1 MDFYDTVGGELFSGL
16 AKASKNPGYR
26 QLSRAFR
33 SKVRDLIS
41 LGGIL
46 TFTMPGSSTRC
57 ARKSSLNA
65 TWQKYEQA
73 AQPRA
78 MAG

>member
-1 MDFYDTVGGELFSGL
+1 VPIDNDLIYGTWAIATYLELPIQ
-16 AKASKNPGYR
+16 KC
-26 QLSRAFR
+26 
-33 SKVRDLIS
+33 RDLIS
-41 LGGIL
+41 LGGIP

-65 TWQKYEQA
+65 TRPKYEQA

-78 MAG
+78 LAG

>member
-1 MDFYDTVGGELFSGL
+1 MPIDNDLIYGTWAIATYLELPIQ
-16 AKASKNPGYR
+16 KC
-26 QLSRAFR
+26 
-33 SKVRDLIS
+33 RDLIS
-41 LGGIL
+41 LGGIP

-65 TWQKYEQA
+65 TRPKYEQA

-78 MAG
+78 LAG